1 MITYGC
7 FFFLVYKISLLVKLL
22 LQVFFIES
30 ICDDP
35 QVVEQNVAEV
45 KVNGPDYCYKDPEIA
60 MADFKERIVH
70 YESAYQTIDSKIDWF
85 VSEMN
90 LFAENNILTM
100 ILHLK
105 SFKKYF

>member
-1 MITYGC
+1 MKILQNKMYIYILFK
-7 FFFLVYKISLLVKLL
+7 FFFIVQLW

-30 ICDDP
+30 ICNDP

-85 VSEMN
+85 V
-90 LFAENNILTM
+90 
-100 ILHLK
+100 
-105 SFKKYF
+105 